1 MDETKKELTS
11 VGAEMNSV
19 AEPESSTNDND
30 NINQP
35 AHFVK
40 RGTRGEQL
48 RGLRLFHDIPAAD
61 MVAKVQDLYP
71 KYDKYMQS
79 KAENS
84 DMYGVEICADA
95 LRLLWKEYD
104 PEGYEQYRRKK
115 DGHKLQ
121 NRVQCCLDDETFK
134 RLIAKSRADG
144 FKTVNDCLV
153 DLIKAYTA
161 NSDWDV

>member
-1 MDETKKELTS
+1 MDEIKKELTS

-19 AEPESSTNDND
+19 AEPESSTKSND
-30 NINQP
+30 NINHP

-48 RGLRLFHDIPAAD
+48 RGLRLFLGIPAAD
-61 MVAKVQDLYP
+61 MVAKVQGIYP
-71 KYDKYMQS
+71 KYDKYIQS
-79 KAENS
+79 KAES
-84 DMYGVEICADA
+84 SGMYGVEICSDA

-115 DGHKLQ
+115 DGHKFT
-121 NRVQCCLDDETFK
+121 NRVQCRLDDETFK
-134 RLIAKSRADG
+134 FFVAKSRADG
-144 FKTVNDCLV
+144 FKNINDCLV

-161 NSDWDV
+161 RSDSDA